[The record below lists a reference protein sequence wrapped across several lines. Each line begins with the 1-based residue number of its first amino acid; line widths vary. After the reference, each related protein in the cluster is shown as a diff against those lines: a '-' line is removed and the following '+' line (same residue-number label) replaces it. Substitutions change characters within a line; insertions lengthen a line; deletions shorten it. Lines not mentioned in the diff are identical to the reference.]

1 MQIDVDSVIE
11 MSDTQLRDMGLKYG
25 DVIALRV
32 FVRTRL
38 QQSADASLPSVA
50 SSSEH
55 RRSSLLQRIR
65 ERLGEQRSKRG
76 RMSSNKNAKKPQR
89 KVELGWLH
97 YDEKSAKFVQVRP
110 CKGGGIRHVVVSTS
124 ARPQDILVSAKQL
137 FFPSGVSSKGH
148 IDNFEVKLVNVEHAE
163 VSASDNIGILYSQ
176 TCVPLL
182 RLYLTT
188 RQAKVGVCKLCQL
201 LSL

>member
-76 RMSSNKNAKKPQR
+76 RMSSNKNAKRPQR
-89 KVELGWLH
+89 RVELGWLH
-97 YDEKSAKFVQVRP
+97 YDERVQDLCKFALAK
-110 CKGGGIRHVVVSTS
+110 VVELGMLLYQRQLDHKTS
-124 ARPQDILVSAKQL
+124 WLLQNNCSFPAGCPARDIL
-137 FFPSGVSSKGH
+137 
-148 IDNFEVKLVNVEHAE
+148 
-163 VSASDNIGILYSQ
+163 
-176 TCVPLL
+176 
-182 RLYLTT
+182 TT
-188 RQAKVGVCKLCQL
+188 LK
-201 LSL
+201 

>member
-89 KVELGWLH
+89 RVELGWLH

-137 FFPSGVSSKGH
+137 FFPAGCPARD
-148 IDNFEVKLVNVEHAE
+148 I
-163 VSASDNIGILYSQ
+163 
-176 TCVPLL
+176 
-182 RLYLTT
+182 LTT
-188 RQAKVGVCKLCQL
+188 LT
-201 LSL
+201 